1 MSHRSISLA
10 AVNIGRCF
18 KLNGRS
24 HDVVK
29 IRPGFSQDEGQIP
42 SLPLN
47 TVTSV
52 CDRGQINF
60 PKFSASVSE
69 RGYTQV
75 TAYRIPSNAV

>member
-1 MSHRSISLA
+1 MRDCLIRLA

-24 HDVVK
+24 CDVK

-42 SLPLN
+42 ALLLN

-52 CDRGQINF
+52 CDRGRINF
-60 PKFSASVSE
+60 PKSSASVSE

-75 TAYRIPSNAV
+75 TVYRIPSNAL